1 MADDASSSTDARDA
15 DPTSSTGSGPFRWL
29 LYGLGGL
36 IGLVL
41 LAAVVLP
48 WVFPPERLKRIVVP
62 QVEQAVQRDVTVGSI
77 GLRVLPFPAI
87 RITDYTVANDSSFQ
101 ASGAFPDDPA
111 VEGDALNIDLAL
123 WPLFT
128 GTIEPT
134 TIELVRPVVRYQVA
148 EDGTT
153 NFDSF
158 AATDDAPADTTGDA
172 LPIAV
177 SDVRLRKAR
186 VLYDDRSTGQWAEL
200 GFNGQVRA
208 VPGADPD
215 AIDSSGRLDGITLAY
230 LSAPDADTTSLQNAA
245 VDYDLLV
252 NPSAGRVDLR
262 RFDVSTPPV
271 GLATSGSVSNLNS
284 DRPSVD
290 LSIETTDADLAQLA
304 AIVPGGVGE
313 GLAPRGT
320 MNLSVVMKGP
330 LPDSTGSTDGL
341 TLSGEGALSGIGVDV
356 DGTTM
361 LADLGADLSVSL
373 DSIAVNAIEG
383 RLLGKPLSGRLT
395 VREPLAE
402 APQLD
407 GQLAGAADL
416 AELSSLATEDGGA
429 PVDIAGTVDYDLR
442 FVGPA
447 TNTDNIRVRG
457 PIRMADVVLPNESLR
472 EPLEIDD
479 ATVQFTGTGLQADRF
494 ALQTGEATMELA
506 FTARRLLPLSEA
518 LAETNPA
525 LQVSFDFSADTIDL
539 VELMPEEDAS
549 APTYADLFTAQLAG
563 TRVNGRPA
571 EDVAQEVYGDVELP
585 AFRVDGNVSIGTLLN
600 EPQRFD
606 NLTFDVSLRNRRLSV
621 PNLSAGLYG
630 GTLAGS
636 IVLNQSAAAA
646 SAYVRDRDASVLM
659 AATGAPIAPRHVERL
674 PMPDTP
680 SELSYNFELTG
691 ARADAFLRDW
701 TTLGSFVNGTM
712 DFSIDG
718 NSPLTDGFLPVA
730 QALSAGGRSLVADG
744 GFDAD
749 FSLPK
754 KLVERLGV
762 SKPSFSRFERFGG
775 PFTIENGELRI
786 GEWSMRNAQVQSSL
800 SGAFGLGGAVD
811 VDLTAEMPLSMLR
824 GSKLSGQTG
833 GILDR
838 LSGKDDAVPV
848 GIAIG
853 GTISEP
859 SFTVDTSALQNALKE
874 LLPRGLRRLID

>member
-1 MADDASSSTDARDA
+1 MADDASSSPDPRDA
-15 DPTSSTGSGPFRWL
+15 DPTSTTGSGPLRWL

-177 SDVRLRKAR
+177 SDVRLREAR

-200 GFNGQVRA
+200 GFDGQVRA

-215 AIDSSGRLDGITLAY
+215 AIDSSGRLEGITLAY
-230 LSAPDADTTSLQNAA
+230 LSAPDADTTSMQNAA

-252 NPSAGRVDLR
+252 NSSAGSVDLR

-271 GLATSGSVSNLNS
+271 GLVTSGSLSNLNS
-284 DRPSVD
+284 DRPRVD
-290 LSIETTDADLAQLA
+290 LSIETADADLAQLA

-313 GLAPRGT
+313 GVAPRGT

-341 TLSGEGALSGIGVDV
+341 TLTGEGSLSGIGVDV

-416 AELSSLATEDGGA
+416 AELSSVAAEEGSA

-442 FVGPA
+442 FAGPA
-447 TNTDNIRVRG
+447 TDTDAIRVRG
-457 PIRMADVVLPNESLR
+457 PIRMANIVLPNESLR
-472 EPLEIDD
+472 EPLEIDN

-494 ALQTGEATMELA
+494 ALRSGEATMELA
-506 FTARRLLPLSEA
+506 FTARSLLPLSDA

-525 LQVSFDFSADTIDL
+525 LQISFDFSADTIDL
-539 VELMPEEDAS
+539 VQLMPEEDAS

-563 TRVNGRPA
+563 TSVNGRSA
-571 EDVAQEVYGDVELP
+571 EEVAREAYGGVELP
-585 AFRVDGNVSIGTLLN
+585 AFRVDGDVSIGTLLN

-606 NLTFDVSLRNRRLSV
+606 NLTFDVSLQNRRLSV

-636 IVLNQSAAAA
+636 IVLDQSAAAA
-646 SAYVRDRDASVLM
+646 S
-659 AATGAPIAPRHVERL
+659 
-674 PMPDTP
+674 
-680 SELSYNFELTG
+680 
-691 ARADAFLRDW
+691 
-701 TTLGSFVNGTM
+701 
-712 DFSIDG
+712 
-718 NSPLTDGFLPVA
+718 
-730 QALSAGGRSLVADG
+730 
-744 GFDAD
+744 
-749 FSLPK
+749 
-754 KLVERLGV
+754 
-762 SKPSFSRFERFGG
+762 
-775 PFTIENGELRI
+775 
-786 GEWSMRNAQVQSSL
+786 
-800 SGAFGLGGAVD
+800 
-811 VDLTAEMPLSMLR
+811 
-824 GSKLSGQTG
+824 
-833 GILDR
+833 
-838 LSGKDDAVPV
+838 
-848 GIAIG
+848 
-853 GTISEP
+853 
-859 SFTVDTSALQNALKE
+859 
-874 LLPRGLRRLID
+874 